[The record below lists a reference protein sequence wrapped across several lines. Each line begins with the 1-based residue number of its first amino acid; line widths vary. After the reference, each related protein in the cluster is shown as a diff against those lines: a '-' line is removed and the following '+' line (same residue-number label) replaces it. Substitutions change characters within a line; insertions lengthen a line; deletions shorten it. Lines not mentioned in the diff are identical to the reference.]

1 MESCFEIIE
10 NINDL
15 EILDSILLSYDN
27 RFIRR
32 KKLTSNNGI
41 EFIVNLAETK
51 SLYHNQAFKLE
62 SNKLILIKSQ
72 SEKLLEITGDNLM
85 KLIWHIGNRHM
96 PCQIEENRVV
106 IQYDK
111 VIKAMILQLG
121 GMAKEIVEPFNPEG
135 GAYGV
140 GRTHSH
146 KH

>member
-10 NINDL
+10 NTNDL
-15 EILDSILLSYDN
+15 EIIDSILLSYDN

-85 KLIWHIGNRHM
+85 NLIWHIGNRHM

>member
-10 NINDL
+10 NTNDL
-15 EILDSILLSYDN
+15 EVIDSIVLSYDN

-85 KLIWHIGNRHM
+85 NLIWHIGNRHM
-96 PCQIEENRVV
+96 PCQIEENRIV